1 MLSYGSSEEDEAGS
15 SRPDL
20 EVRAGAGAL
29 AVLTGDD
36 DAAGG
41 GGGGEVGEVLG
52 APSYGGGG
60 PHKRLERESSWPG
73 ETE

>member
-1 MLSYGSSEEDEAGS
+1 MLSYGSSEEDETGS

-20 EVRAGAGAL
+20 EVRAGAGTL

-36 DAAGG
+36 DEAG

-52 APSYGGGG
+52 APS
-60 PHKRLERESSWPG
+60 
-73 ETE
+73 